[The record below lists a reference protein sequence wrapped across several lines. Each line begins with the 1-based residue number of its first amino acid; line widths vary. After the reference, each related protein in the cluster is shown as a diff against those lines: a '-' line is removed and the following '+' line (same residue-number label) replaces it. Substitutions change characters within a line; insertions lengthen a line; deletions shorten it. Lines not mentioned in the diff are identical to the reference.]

1 MPYIMNTL
9 GERLKGLRESNNLM
23 QREVGAVIHVDGAFI
38 SKIENNEKTIS
49 RNHLKTLSDFF
60 SVKEDELQILWLADK
75 IRILIKAEA
84 LGKNAL
90 TTVLKDFER

>member
-1 MPYIMNTL
+1 MNTL
-9 GERLKGLRESNNLM
+9 GERLKTLRESKNLM
-23 QREVGAVIHVDGAFI
+23 QREVGAAINVDGAFI

-75 IRILIKAEA
+75 IRILIKDEA
-84 LGKNAL
+84 FGKNAL
-90 TTVLKDFER
+90 TTILKDFEK